1 MYEGQRPISHT
12 GTRVA
17 KLRPGLAFYPLDDDR
32 VVFSEEGQSLVAL
45 NATAGF
51 LVRKL
56 QDGAPAPS
64 LANALVAEMG
74 VAPRDAQGWVD
85 ATLDALSSQGLL
97 DDGRIPVLPPVDD
110 VASDEEIAR
119 RTADMPA
126 FAPYT
131 ARAEGRYRLL
141 GTYALI
147 RYASAAQMRMVDT
160 VIGHLK
166 AAEDT
171 APTLVLDVKGV
182 SAGEGQIISYIYCN
196 GKPEA
201 QAGRLS
207 KLGPLV
213 KAALWREAVNSSDF
227 LLDLHAGVVGRNGR
241 CILLP
246 AAAGSGKSSL
256 TAALAHA
263 GYGYFSDEVALV
275 EPGTFRVRPVP
286 LATCVKSTAWD
297 LMSRYYPEL
306 PTLPIHRR
314 DDGKV
319 VRYVRPHPD
328 RIQKAPALVSH
339 IFFPR
344 YVAEQT
350 TQLVPLAR
358 SDALARLMDQCLAL
372 RLRLD
377 QGSVAELIRWIA
389 GIDCYAL
396 TFSSLD
402 EAVAGIEGVLA
413 AS

>member
-1 MYEGQRPISHT
+1 MYEGQMPISHA
-12 GTRVA
+12 GALVA
-17 KLRPGLAFYPLDDDR
+17 KLRPGLAFFPLDDDW
-32 VVFSEEGQSLVAL
+32 VVFSEESQSLVAL
-45 NATAGF
+45 NATARF

-56 QDGAPAPS
+56 QDGAPN
-64 LANALVAEMG
+64 LTNALVAEMG
-74 VAPRDAQGWVD
+74 VAPRDAQGWVS

-97 DDGRIPVLPPVDD
+97 NDGRIPALPATDNA
-110 VASDEEIAR
+110 ASDEEIAR

-131 ARAEGRYRLL
+131 PRAEARYRLL

-147 RYASAAQMRMVDT
+147 RYACTAQMHMVDT

-166 AAEDT
+166 ADEDT
-171 APTLVLDVKGV
+171 APTLVLDIKGV
-182 SAGEGQIISYIYCN
+182 SAGEGLVASYIYCN

-213 KAALWREAVNSSDF
+213 KAALWLEAVNSSDF

-263 GYGYFSDEVALV
+263 GYEYFSDEVALV

-319 VRYVRPHPD
+319 VRYVPPNPART
-328 RIQKAPALVSH
+328 QKTPALVSH

-344 YVAEQT
+344 YVEGMA
-350 TQLVPLAR
+350 TQLRPLAR
-358 SDALARLMDQCLAL
+358 SDALAQLMDQCLAL
-372 RLRLD
+372 RLRLN
-377 QGSVAELIRWIA
+377 QGSVEELIRWIA

-402 EAVAGIEGVLA
+402 EAVARIGDVLA

>member
-1 MYEGQRPISHT
+1 MYEGQKPISHA
-12 GTRVA
+12 GSLVA
-17 KLRPGLAFYPLDDDR
+17 KLRPSLAFFPLDDDW
-32 VVFSEEGQSLVAL
+32 VVFSEESQSLVAL

-56 QDGAPAPS
+56 QEGAPS
-64 LANALVAEMG
+64 LTDSLVAEMG
-74 VAPRDAQGWVD
+74 VAPRDAQGWVS

-97 DDGRIPVLPPVDD
+97 DDGRIPVPLPMDN
-110 VASDEEIAR
+110 AESDEEIAR

-126 FAPYT
+126 LAPYT
-131 ARAEGRYRLL
+131 PCVEGRYRLL
-141 GTYALI
+141 GTCVLI
-147 RYASAAQMRMVDT
+147 RYAHGAQMRMVDT

-166 AAEDT
+166 ADENT
-171 APTLVLDVKGV
+171 APTLAIDITGV
-182 SAGEGQIISYIYCN
+182 PTREGQIVSDIYCN

-256 TAALAHA
+256 TAALVHA
-263 GYGYFSDEVALV
+263 GYDYFSDEVALV

-306 PTLPIHRR
+306 PTFPIHRR

-319 VRYVRPHPD
+319 VRYVPPHPA
-328 RIQKAPALVSH
+328 RIQKTPALVSH

-344 YVAEQT
+344 YVEGQA
-350 TQLVPLAR
+350 TQLKPLAR

-377 QGSVAELIRWIA
+377 QGSVGELIRWIA

-402 EAVAGIEGVLA
+402 EAVARINGALT
-413 AS
+413 S